1 MMKTMPLSS
10 SIRDTTPTA
19 SKTSIPSR
27 ALTAAR
33 WTAALS
39 AIVLLGAG
47 CQNKEPAASGGK
59 PKVVATTGMIADLAR
74 SVAGEL
80 AEVEGL
86 MGAGVDPHLYKA
98 SESDVRRLAE
108 ADLVL
113 YNGLF
118 LEGKMGDILGK
129 LGRSRPVLAIA
140 EGLPAARLR
149 TPPEFQGHPDPHVWF
164 DVELWSQ
171 TLPAITTELQK
182 LLPAQREQLSA
193 NSERVRAELL
203 ELDAWAKARIQEI
216 PADQR
221 VLVTAHDAFG
231 YFGQRYGLEVHGIQ
245 GISTVSEAGLRDVE
259 KVVELVAARRI
270 KAIFVESSVPQRTIE
285 AVQAAV
291 REKGHEVRIG
301 GSLYSDAMG
310 APGTPEGTYLG
321 MVRHN
326 VDTIV
331 EALR

>member
-10 SIRDTTPTA
+10 SIRNTTSTASSTA
-19 SKTSIPSR
+19 SKATTS
-27 ALTAAR
+27 ALLAI
-33 WTAALS
+33 ALF
-39 AIVLLGAG
+39 LAG
-47 CQNKEPAASGGK
+47 CQGGPDKAASGGK
-59 PKVVATTGMIADLAR
+59 PKVVATTGMVADLAR
-74 SVAGEL
+74 SVAGDL
-80 AEVEGL
+80 ADVESL

-98 SESDVRRLAE
+98 SESDVRRLSE

-129 LGRSRPVLAIA
+129 LGRNRPVRAIA
-140 EGLPAARLR
+140 EELPAARLR

-171 TLPAITTELQK
+171 TLPAITAELQK
-182 LLPAQREQLSA
+182 LLPAHREQLSA
-193 NSERVRAELL
+193 NSERLRAELL
-203 ELDAWAKARIQEI
+203 ELDVWAKARIQEI

-310 APGTPEGTYLG
+310 TPGTPEGTYPG

-326 VDTIV
+326 VNTIV